1 MKDFESLHQ
10 KVQEHI
16 NCSTTTD
23 FITEMSTLEKETD
36 TNEAALKWVAL
47 MTLHGINANA
57 QKITVK
63 KSADGEVVVT
73 AKYNAETLPSP
84 GDDAGAKIF
93 ETLRKITHIEAPK
106 GKMPLALGVGDSSV
120 DLAIKIKTKDGGEKL
135 TIKFPEK

>member
-1 MKDFESLHQ
+1 MKDFDSLHQ

-36 TNEAALKWVAL
+36 VVEAALKWLAL
-47 MTLHGINANA
+47 SVLHGINANA
-57 QKITVK
+57 SKITV
-63 KSADGEVVVT
+63 SRAADGEVSV
-73 AKYNAETLPSP
+73 KAEYRTEFLPSP
-84 GDDAGAKIF
+84 GDAVGAKVF

-106 GKMPLALGVGDSSV
+106 GKTPFALGVGDSSV
-120 DLAIKIKTKDGGEKL
+120 DLNIKFKVKDGGEKL